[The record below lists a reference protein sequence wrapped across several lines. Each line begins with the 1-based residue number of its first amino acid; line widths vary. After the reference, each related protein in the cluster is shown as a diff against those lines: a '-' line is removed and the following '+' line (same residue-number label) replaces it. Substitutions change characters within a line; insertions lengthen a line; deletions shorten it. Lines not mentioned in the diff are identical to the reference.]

1 MRKRNF
7 APFMHILIQEIVLA
21 YNHGGQTGV
30 KLGHKAFKY
39 LIQDI
44 FATLGWTPKPA
55 KKKPALH
62 TILEYTSRGSWTV
75 KSGLV

>member
-1 MRKRNF
+1 VKTKDF

-44 FATLGWTPKPA
+44 FAKLLLDPQTS
-55 KKKPALH
+55 KKINLLC
-62 TILEYTSRGSWTV
+62 TQS
-75 KSGLV
+75 